1 MNDMALDATLLGA
14 TTVKDTQAVPRD
26 AAAQVP
32 VVDCL
37 LPMHMAAVFQPAA
50 AVFPMRS
57 PLEDISKG
65 LCPRDLPKVS
75 HRLLPSGLLWD

>member
-1 MNDMALDATLLGA
+1 MKEVVSDAMPLKA
-14 TTVKDTQAVPRD
+14 TMVEDTQAVPRD

-32 VVDCL
+32 VVNRS
-37 LPMHMAAVFQPAA
+37 LPIRTAAVFQPAA

-65 LCPRDLPKVS
+65 LCP
-75 HRLLPSGLLWD
+75 